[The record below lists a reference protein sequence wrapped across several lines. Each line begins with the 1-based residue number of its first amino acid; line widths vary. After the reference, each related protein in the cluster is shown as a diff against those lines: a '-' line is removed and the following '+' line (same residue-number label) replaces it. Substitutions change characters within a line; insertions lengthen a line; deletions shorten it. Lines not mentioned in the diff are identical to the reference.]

1 MSKDVRKDEK
11 AKKPQSVHQQ
21 SWNKIL
27 TILLNQTRRTW
38 GICRMLKTL
47 WRLST
52 WLWLRYIA
60 NDPSRWETI
69 LKGWLIPAKTT
80 ERGVYADAY
89 AQMKRRWAASS
100 EGPGRLIPR
109 HRYTNSTMG
118 GKTVDVQCHWEHWH
132 ICRVVNLVDENCV
145 ESSKT
150 SKWQGNNSN
159 PGRRTM
165 TVQQQ

>member
-11 AKKPQSVHQQ
+11 TKKPQSVHQQ

-27 TILLNQTRRTW
+27 TILLNQTRRTRR
-38 GICRMLKTL
+38 ICRMLKTL

-52 WLWLRYIA
+52 WLWLRYTA

-80 ERGVYADAY
+80 ERGYMPMRMHRWSGDEPLL
-89 AQMKRRWAASS
+89 RRGQEDSFHGTDMRIRQWGS
-100 EGPGRLIPR
+100 
-109 HRYTNSTMG
+109 
-118 GKTVDVQCHWEHWH
+118 KTVGVQCHWEHWH

-159 PGRRTM
+159 PWRRTM
-165 TVQQQ
+165 TVQEQ